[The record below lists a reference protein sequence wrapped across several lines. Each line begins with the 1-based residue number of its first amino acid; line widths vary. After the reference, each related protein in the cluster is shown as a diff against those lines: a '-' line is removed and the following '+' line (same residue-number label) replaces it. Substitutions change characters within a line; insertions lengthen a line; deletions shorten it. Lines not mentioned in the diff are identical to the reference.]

1 MIKEKNIIK
10 ITQKQNNIVFFF
22 DVNEF
27 DTAIIDIL
35 VKEYKDNIRFSP
47 GTEPY
52 ITLKNKED
60 NLIQF
65 NAQINNLNT
74 SLKSLDAKNEE
85 LSQTINRI
93 QNELTIT
100 SNNLSKER
108 AIRTNCEH
116 SIEDLESEIKAKV
129 QEIKTMTDE
138 NDNLKISLSNLS
150 QDRDQLLSEIEKF
163 KCHIMILT
171 KSNKELMDELASIIE
186 RDDQ

>member
-1 MIKEKNIIK
+1 M
-10 ITQKQNNIVFFF
+10 
-22 DVNEF
+22 
-27 DTAIIDIL
+27 
-35 VKEYKDNIRFSP
+35 
-47 GTEPY
+47 
-52 ITLKNKED
+52 
-60 NLIQF
+60 
-65 NAQINNLNT
+65 NT

-129 QEIKTMTDE
+129 QEIKTITYE